1 MTSISFN
8 GQAYRIDRPLSVG
21 EMLERMG
28 LVGKRVA
35 VERNGEVV
43 PRSRHSEV
51 RVENGDRI
59 EIIVAVGGG

>member
-8 GQAYRIDRPLSVG
+8 GEPYRLDRPLSIG

-28 LVGKRVA
+28 LTGKRVA

-43 PRSRHSEV
+43 PRSRHAEL